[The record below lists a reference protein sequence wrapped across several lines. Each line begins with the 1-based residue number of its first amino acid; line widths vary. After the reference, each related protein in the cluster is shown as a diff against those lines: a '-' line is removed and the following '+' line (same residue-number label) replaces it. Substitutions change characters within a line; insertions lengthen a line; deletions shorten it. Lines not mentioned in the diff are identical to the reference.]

1 VVKKA
6 WGTECP
12 VNDPVEVWQF
22 KIRLL
27 RRKLKGWSKNV
38 GAEVKKNKTKLLEE
52 VDALDLLAEIQ
63 ALTEQEK
70 TRRKTICSELD
81 FMWRLEEIQARQRS
95 RESDIKERDRN
106 TAYFFLLWLIKGRGK
121 KPYPALRGMMGW

>member
-1 VVKKA
+1 VKKA

-38 GAEVKKNKTKLLEE
+38 GAEMKKKQDKTS
-52 VDALDLLAEIQ
+52 
-63 ALTEQEK
+63 
-70 TRRKTICSELD
+70 RR
-81 FMWRLEEIQARQRS
+81 
-95 RESDIKERDRN
+95 
-106 TAYFFLLWLIKGRGK
+106 G
-121 KPYPALRGMMGW
+121 

>member
-1 VVKKA
+1 
-6 WGTECP
+6 
-12 VNDPVEVWQF
+12 
-22 KIRLL
+22 
-27 RRKLKGWSKNV
+27 
-38 GAEVKKNKTKLLEE
+38 
-52 VDALDLLAEIQ
+52 
-63 ALTEQEK
+63 LTEQEK

-106 TAYFFLLWLIKGRGK
+106 TAYFFAMANQRKRE